1 MLKYTPAM
9 SSFSVSDTAVAKKF
23 YGDTLGLH
31 VMEPGMGLL
40 QLNLNGGGRVLL
52 YPKPNHVPATFTVL
66 NFEIKNIRE
75 IVRELKEK
83 GVVFERYTGE
93 IQTDAEGVSENGKMK
108 MAWFKDPS
116 GNIIALLEIP

>member
-93 IQTDAEGVSENGKMK
+93 IQTDAEGVSETGKMK